1 MALPTTAI
9 KPIASN
15 AATGAW
21 VISWRQRVLF
31 LLLVDMPGQWRGL
44 LPELKC
50 LALPAPLLVGPLDA
64 PPRTTLWEN
73 LMELLAA

>member
-1 MALPTTAI
+1 M
-9 KPIASN
+9 
-15 AATGAW
+15 
-21 VISWRQRVLF
+21 
-31 LLLVDMPGQWRGL
+31 LVDMPGQWRAL